1 MPPTRKLKVFR
12 TAIGFHDAY
21 IAVPSKK
28 AALDAWGSDR
38 NLFAI
43 GAAES
48 VEDGALADK
57 ARSVPGKVI
66 KVARGTTDQHLAA
79 LPKDV
84 KKPRA
89 SPAKEPQTAVRPRIS
104 RPRPS
109 RRALEKANAAL
120 EKAERARAD
129 ELERLDQQ
137 IAALTDARRAK
148 REAHD
153 ERIANLRDKITDAQ
167 NRYDSEMATW
177 SQDDG

>member
-43 GAAES
+43 GAAEP

-57 ARSVPGKVI
+57 ARSVPGEVI

-84 KKPRA
+84 QKPRA
-89 SPAKEPQTAVRPRIS
+89 SPAKEPKTPVRARIS

-109 RRALEKANAAL
+109 RRALEKANAAF
-120 EKAERARAD
+120 EKAERVRAD

-167 NRYDSEMATW
+167 DRYDSEMARW